1 MSVILLWVLAQAASA
16 APQNPGSPMLSE
28 DAVRDL
34 RANNIFSPIQP
45 KRAPAPKVEPKA
57 APPPVAKPRPKPPV
71 LTGVIYEAEKGIYRA
86 LAEDRNS
93 SSLRLFEKPTYVAA
107 GDEFQGYIIEYV
119 TMDRLGVRHGE
130 TTWALCVG
138 DSFPDI
144 GAEAPEGA
152 VTASAPESGTP
163 PDSSSAG
170 KPPSG
175 GSSMDSDRRKSVLEA
190 LRERLKKKRS
200 GGE

>member
-1 MSVILLWVLAQAASA
+1 MSVILFLALAQAASA
-16 APQNPGSPMLSE
+16 APQNPGQPVLSE

-45 KRAPAPKVEPKA
+45 KRAPAPKVEAKA

-71 LTGVIYEAEKGIYRA
+71 VTGVIYEAEKGIYRA

-107 GDEFQGYIIEYV
+107 GDEFQGYTIEYV
-119 TMDRLGVRHGE
+119 TVDRLGVRHGE

-152 VTASAPESGTP
+152 VTASAPASETP
-163 PDSSSAG
+163 PDTSAG
-170 KPPSG
+170 KSPSG

>member
-1 MSVILLWVLAQAASA
+1 MSVILLLALAQAASA
-16 APQNPGSPMLSE
+16 APQNPGRPVLSE

-34 RANNIFSPIQP
+34 RANNIFSPMQP
-45 KRAPAPKVEPKA
+45 KRAPAPKVESKA
-57 APPPVAKPRPKPPV
+57 APPPVAKPRPKSPV
-71 LTGVIYEAEKGIYRA
+71 ITGVIYEAEKGIYRA

-93 SSLRLFEKPTYVAA
+93 SSLRLFEKPAYVAA
-107 GDEFQGYIIEYV
+107 GDEFQGYTIEYV
-119 TMDRLGVRHGE
+119 TVDRIGVRHGE

-152 VTASAPESGTP
+152 VTASAPETKVEKPAGG
-163 PDSSSAG
+163 SST
-170 KPPSG
+170 G